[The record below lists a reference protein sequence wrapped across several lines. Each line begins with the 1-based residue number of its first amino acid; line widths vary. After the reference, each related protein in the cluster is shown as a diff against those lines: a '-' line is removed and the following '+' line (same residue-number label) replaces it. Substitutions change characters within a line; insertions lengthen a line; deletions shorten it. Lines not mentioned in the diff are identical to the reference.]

1 MPTLELVES
10 DALACHQYEIHRDPE
25 GLPRPQ
31 CDRWVFL
38 GEQMYSLPSR
48 PQSLVHRPSLSSLEN
63 EASKK
68 VSVFVIFGW
77 TGREGEYQEA

>member
-1 MPTLELVES
+1 MPLELVES

-38 GEQMYSLPSR
+38 GEQMYSLPSH
-48 PQSLVHRPSLSSLEN
+48 PQSPVHRLSLTSLEN
-63 EASKK
+63 EASKE
-68 VSVFVIFGW
+68 VSV
-77 TGREGEYQEA
+77 